1 MGKAYAAITAC
12 ILFFYLLSRINVY
25 ICLIYRRN
33 GNDDHIA
40 VEVRMLGKLILYS
53 IKVPVIE
60 ITSQDVTWFISEV
73 GTDKEKT
80 KTHPKR
86 EQRFLRRV
94 VQLYINH
101 PKRIRKLMRI
111 MRYYKMLYRN
121 YMDHIVSG
129 VTCEVFHWRTAFG
142 SEDAAVT
149 ALSTGILWAIKGV
162 VLTRIR
168 RQIPFT
174 TRPVIQVAPAFGV
187 SKFETE
193 LKCIFRVR
201 LGHVINATTR
211 LITTNRKEAVN
222 RV

>member
-1 MGKAYAAITAC
+1 MGKAYAAITAY

-33 GNDDHIA
+33 GKDDHIA
-40 VEVRMLGKLILYS
+40 VEVSMLGKLIIYS

-60 ITSQDVTWFISEV
+60 ITNQDVAWFISEV

-94 VQLYINH
+94 VKLYINH
-101 PKRIRKLMRI
+101 PKRIRKLMRS
-111 MRYYKMLYRN
+111 MRYYKTLYRK
-121 YMDHIVSG
+121 YMDHIISG

-142 SEDAAVT
+142 NEDAAVT
-149 ALSTGILWAIKGV
+149 ALVTGFLWAIKEV
-162 VLTRIR
+162 ALIR
-168 RQIPFT
+168 VKRRIPFM
-174 TRPVIQVAPAFGV
+174 TRPVIQVEPAFGA

-201 LGHVINATTR
+201 LGHVINATMR